1 MTTIVAEDIES
12 STKKRSQLS
21 FPEVESESSLR
32 QSKKSKKFL
41 APSQRNISHTSM
53 SPVQPC
59 ASSSV
64 DNLDEEQARSDN
76 VNKPD
81 MFMQSRCE
89 ITALN
94 NPCLQ
99 ADPRYSYSTF
109 ISGASESEKD
119 ESDGKINSDYK
130 PDTFLLSRCEISA
143 SKNPCFQPDVRYAYY
158 TDATETTD
166 CNQDQ
171 FGDSFASSTDTKK
184 FDMLH
189 SWNFGV

>member
-1 MTTIVAEDIES
+1 MNYSLIFDFQISKMKPKTSFVMKRNDEMNYSKILTKKRHQLLEWIMTTIVIEDIEI

-21 FPEVESESSLR
+21 FPEEESEGSLR
-32 QSKKSKKFL
+32 QSSKKSKKFL

-53 SPVQPC
+53 PPAQLCSP
-59 ASSSV
+59 SSV
-64 DNLDEEQARSDN
+64 DILDEGQARSDN

-89 ITALN
+89 ITATN
-94 NPCLQ
+94 
-99 ADPRYSYSTF
+99 
-109 ISGASESEKD
+109 
-119 ESDGKINSDYK
+119 
-130 PDTFLLSRCEISA
+130 
-143 SKNPCFQPDVRYAYY
+143 NPCFQPDVRYTYY

-171 FGDSFASSTDTKK
+171 FGDSFASSKDTKK